1 MIKFI
6 YTGLRFIHDTIL
18 HDKCLSRYEA
28 QSPHACFVSASVND
42 MVSMLTA
49 NDRGA
54 ARPRVR
60 STARGS
66 TRSVRDRVRLSRL
79 SLLTPPSPPPSTYN
93 NNKPSPLH
101 IQQSPYSST
110 YNNNPSPP
118 FTTIT
123 NPLHIQQPL
132 HIQRQPTPPHTTTTH
147 PSTYRT
153 SLHKHNIDT
162 PPPPSTLSLP

>member
-6 YTGLRFIHDTIL
+6 YTGLRFMHDSIL
-18 HDKCLSRYEA
+18 HEKCWSRYEA
-28 QSPHACFVSASVND
+28 QSPHACGVSASVND

-54 ARPRVR
+54 ARPRAR

-79 SLLTPPSPPPSTYN
+79 SLLTPPI
-93 NNKPSPLH
+93 H
-101 IQQSPYSST
+101 IQQKPV
-110 YNNNPSPP
+110 SPP
-118 FTTIT
+118 YTTIT

-132 HIQRQPTPPHTTTTH
+132 HLQRQPTPPHTTTTH
-147 PSTYRT
+147 PSTYTT
-153 SLHKHNIDT
+153 SLHKHNID
-162 PPPPSTLSLP
+162 PPPPCLITPVTFTQCLVNAAFW